1 MSAWSEDRALLIVA
15 SSGRAL
21 AASAARRG
29 LPVVVLDLYNDLD
42 TRDLSLASRAVAGR
56 NGRFDSR
63 LLLAAAAELSPVQR
77 CAGLI
82 CGSGFE
88 ARTGL
93 LKKLAEGR
101 TLFGNGPDTVAMVK
115 DPARF
120 FSLLDR
126 LGIAH
131 PAVTLEPP
139 RDPNGWLVKR
149 TGAAG
154 GSHVRRAGKR
164 HRAGPHRYFQRLES
178 GRVLSALF
186 AADGARARALGFNE
200 QWTAGVPWCAPY
212 CYGGAVTCT
221 DLPQGIATE
230 ITQVLDR
237 LVAATGL
244 VGVNGL
250 DFILDGDRPLVLEVN
265 PRPTATI
272 DLYDADMEMGV
283 AALHLR
289 ACRGELPSAPALLRQ
304 TRAHAIVYAATA
316 FRVPAHVSWP
326 SWCTDLPEQ
335 GSLIPVGAPV
345 CSVHCVAATARQ
357 ARLLVQTRREQI
369 EANLWAEAAA

>member
-1 MSAWSEDRALLIVA
+1 MSARPEDCALLIVA

-42 TRDLSLASRAVAGR
+42 TRGLSLASRAVAGR
-56 NGRFDSR
+56 SGRFDSR
-63 LLLAAAAELSPVQR
+63 RLLAAAAELCPVQR

-101 TLFGNGPDTVAMVK
+101 TLFGNRPDTVALVK

-120 FSLLDR
+120 FALLDR
-126 LGIAH
+126 LRIAH

-139 RDPNGWLVKR
+139 RDPDGWLVKR
-149 TGAAG
+149 AGAAG
-154 GSHVRRAGKR
+154 GSHVRHAGKR
-164 HRAGPHRYFQRLES
+164 HRARAHRYFQRLSS
-178 GRVLSALF
+178 GRVLSVLF
-186 AADGARARALGFNE
+186 AADGARARVIGFNE

-221 DLPQGIATE
+221 DLPQGIATT
-230 ITQVLDR
+230 IAQALDR

-250 DFILDGDRPLVLEVN
+250 DFILDGDRLFVLEVN

-272 DLYDADMEMGV
+272 DLYDADVEAGV
-283 AALHLR
+283 VALHLR
-289 ACRGELPSAPALLRQ
+289 ACRGDLPAAPALSR

-316 FRVPAHVSWP
+316 LRVPASVSWP
-326 SWCTDLPEQ
+326 SWCTDLPEA

-345 CSVHCVAATARQ
+345 CSVHCEAGTARQ
-357 ARLLVQTRREQI
+357 ARRLLQARREQI
-369 EANLWAEAAA
+369 EASLWARAA